1 MEIQFQ
7 QQQQKKQAK
16 SKIKAKNNN
25 KFIGVRQRPSGRWV
39 AEIKDTTQKIRMWLG
54 TFETA
59 EKAARAYDEAACLL
73 RGSNTRT
80 NFVTTH
86 HHLVSSNSALASR
99 IRGLLNTKKKGKS
112 DDPPKKAESSV
123 GSSTTR
129 IGSPSG
135 SGDDND
141 NDTDSTRG
149 GSRSNGLF
157 EFDDV
162 YKPDLSFEFE
172 FDGFSLAQQ
181 VLMELPCKNSNPDS
195 DSNSN
200 SSELAEFE
208 LMKVERQISA
218 SLYAINGLHD
228 YMNMESSAVYDP
240 IESFWDLPPLSPLHC
255 RMGGAKAVAVI
266 SSGGDAGSSVK
277 GFVHFIQHSSV
288 GTLVQGRITGLRP
301 GLHAF
306 HIHALGDTT
315 NGCNSTGPHFNPLN
329 KSHGSPLDDD
339 RHAGVADISIIDSQ
353 IPLSGQH
360 SILGR
365 AVVVHADPDDLGKG
379 GHELSKTTG
388 NAGARVGCGNVYNC
402 FSSLMFEDF

>member
-1 MEIQFQ
+1 
-7 QQQQKKQAK
+7 
-16 SKIKAKNNN
+16 
-25 KFIGVRQRPSGRWV
+25 
-39 AEIKDTTQKIRMWLG
+39 MWLG

-129 IGSPSG
+129 I
-135 SGDDND
+135 
-141 NDTDSTRG
+141 
-149 GSRSNGLF
+149 
-157 EFDDV
+157 
-162 YKPDLSFEFE
+162 
-172 FDGFSLAQQ
+172 
-181 VLMELPCKNSNPDS
+181 
-195 DSNSN
+195 
-200 SSELAEFE
+200 
-208 LMKVERQISA
+208 
-218 SLYAINGLHD
+218 
-228 YMNMESSAVYDP
+228 
-240 IESFWDLPPLSPLHC
+240 
-255 RMGGAKAVAVI
+255 
-266 SSGGDAGSSVK
+266 
-277 GFVHFIQHSSV
+277 
-288 GTLVQGRITGLRP
+288 
-301 GLHAF
+301 
-306 HIHALGDTT
+306 
-315 NGCNSTGPHFNPLN
+315 GPHFNPLN